1 MKIFSNLATSID
13 GKIAFADR
21 SHAPLGTRAD
31 WEQMLVLRKR
41 ADVVLFGAATL
52 RTFRKSCG
60 VPGSRRQP
68 TNAVVSRSLE
78 GFDPSWPFFQDRTVP
93 KILFATDRV
102 SPARKKLLAPYAT
115 IIELRL
121 KSGRSSARAVVKKL
135 SSLGFK
141 SLLVEGGGGVM
152 WDFVSENLIDEFHVT
167 LTPRI
172 LGGTEAPTLVD
183 GVGFSRDAVLNL
195 KLHRLRRVKD
205 ELYLTYR
212 NTGLK
217 SGLPR
222 TRH

>member
-1 MKIFSNLATSID
+1 MKVFSNLATSLD

-31 WEQMLVLRKR
+31 WQQMLVLRRR

-60 VPGSRRQP
+60 VPGSRQQP
-68 TNAVVSRSLE
+68 ANAVISRSLE
-78 GFDPSWPFFQDRTVP
+78 GMDPNWPFFQDRTVS
-93 KILFATDRV
+93 KILFATGRV
-102 SPARKKLLAPYAT
+102 SPVRKKLLAPYAK

-121 KSGRSSARAVVKKL
+121 KSGRSSARAVMKKL
-135 SSLGFK
+135 RALGFK

-172 LGGTEAPTLVD
+172 LGGAEAPTLVD
-183 GVGFSRDAVLNL
+183 GAGFSRDGVLNL
-195 KLHRLRRVKD
+195 KLQRVRRVKD
-205 ELYLTYR
+205 ELYLVYR
-212 NTGLK
+212 TVLK
-217 SGLPR
+217 RGLPSA
-222 TRH
+222 RH

>member
-1 MKIFSNLATSID
+1 MKIFSNLAISLD

-31 WEQMLVLRKR
+31 WKQMLVLRKR

-52 RTFRKSCG
+52 RTFRKICG

-68 TNAVVSRSLE
+68 ANVVVSRSLE
-78 GFDPSWPFFQDRTVP
+78 GLDPSWPFFQDRTVR
-93 KILFATDRV
+93 KIVFATDRIK
-102 SPARKKLLAPYAT
+102 PERKKLLAPHAE

-121 KSGRSSARAVVKKL
+121 EPGRSSAGAIVKKL
-135 SSLGFK
+135 RGLGFK

-172 LGGTEAPTLVD
+172 LGGAEAPTLVD
-183 GVGFSRDAVLNL
+183 GAGFSRDGVLNL
-195 KLHRLRRVKD
+195 RLHRVRRVKD
-205 ELYLTYR
+205 ELYLVYR
-212 NTGLK
+212 N
-217 SGLPR
+217 SGLRRGLPSA
-222 TRH
+222 RH